1 MQGLLD
7 VYNVANKLKVTSL
20 SSTLE
25 PVINNY
31 YGKLYSAK

>member
-7 VYNVANKLKVTSL
+7 VYNVAHRLKLTSVSL
-20 SSTLE
+20 TLE
-25 PVINNY
+25 PEINNY